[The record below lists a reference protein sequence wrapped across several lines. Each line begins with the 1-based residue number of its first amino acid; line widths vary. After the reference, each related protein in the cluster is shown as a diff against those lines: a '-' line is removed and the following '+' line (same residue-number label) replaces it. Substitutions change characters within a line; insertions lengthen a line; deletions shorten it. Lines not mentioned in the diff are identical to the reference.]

1 LEEVEEKLR
10 EAFGDRAFNALRWH
24 ISQLLGMDMVEAFE
38 KGPGKL
44 REALEEFFG
53 SKHAVEIVFK
63 IAGVGRPPTHR
74 MGGRG

>member
-24 ISQLLGMDMVEAFE
+24 ISRRIGMDIVEAFE
-38 KGPGKL
+38 KEPGKL